1 MLFQPGLPAAVM
13 DGYTVGMSSPPA
25 SSRPK
30 LKRRTLS
37 VDLPEVVVELLAPT
51 PEEAAMRLAVLA
63 MIEMFRRGEVSSGWA
78 AEQLG
83 ISKWDFLDLLFDHD
97 VPYFDLSAEELREQV
112 RVAMPRPDRSTS

>member
-1 MLFQPGLPAAVM
+1 
-13 DGYTVGMSSPPA
+13 MSSPPA

-30 LKRRTLS
+30 LKRRTLC

-51 PEEAAMRLAVLA
+51 PEEVAMRLAVLA
-63 MIEMFRRGEVSSGWA
+63 MMEMFRRGEVSSGWA